1 MTALVDLD
9 LNCRPS
15 SPEPAVA
22 EETRRAMLRQEQSF
36 PDQMN
41 DPHKFYGSFWKQSS
55 SAQSSLHSTHE
66 HKMNLGS
73 WANQNQEDFTNSDKH
88 KSPSNIAQQNSDVR
102 ASIWR
107 KTYAYNGVIDLEKP
121 CTSGDAV
128 GDVGCSG
135 FGNLSNQNGRS
146 RDGSCCISPENSSL
160 VESAQL
166 CRAWNSSRLSPG
178 SVGSSDTPDCQS
190 PIKKSET
197 ESRHSLIDLNVPQEE
212 SLPVSS
218 ALFHSSSTYPGKTS
232 KSPTEVSEA
241 ECGSGIG
248 SMRGSSITVITPN
261 SVADSSRDVVAES
274 SVQRKGLFDLNV
286 SLESID
292 MPSEI
297 ISGYRDKV
305 VNNDVSKGTASNHSF
320 SRKNSLQAETSSKY
334 LVHGNDHM
342 LASKDDNNVL
352 LPTSTNNGINKAQM
366 PESGIVN
373 KELLIPESPLADNN
387 VPRLSISHNRA
398 SNLQEVS
405 MLQAKAHDDDTTASI
420 AARTLLSIFQHNSA
434 DTAYCPGSSSQ
445 TAAQNGNNEPQ
456 PSLDSFEKIVLS
468 LDEIKDD
475 GQSVYLAPSD
485 KEGPACGIKLKRG
498 RGMRNFQREIM
509 PGLVSLARQEIC
521 EDLEAIGYEPKKT
534 RSRKTRKRQGA
545 SSTRSRPRKR
555 GSAARN

>member
-166 CRAWNSSRLSPG
+166 CRAWNSSRLSP
-178 SVGSSDTPDCQS
+178 
-190 PIKKSET
+190 
-197 ESRHSLIDLNVPQEE
+197 
-212 SLPVSS
+212 
-218 ALFHSSSTYPGKTS
+218 
-232 KSPTEVSEA
+232 
-241 ECGSGIG
+241 
-248 SMRGSSITVITPN
+248 
-261 SVADSSRDVVAES
+261 DSSRDVVAES

-292 MPSEI
+292 MPSET